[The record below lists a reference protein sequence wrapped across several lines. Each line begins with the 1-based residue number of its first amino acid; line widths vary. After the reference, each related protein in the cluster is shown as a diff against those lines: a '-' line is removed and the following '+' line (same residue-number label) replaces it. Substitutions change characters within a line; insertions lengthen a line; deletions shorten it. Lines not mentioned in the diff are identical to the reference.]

1 MRHGSPRPHTSS
13 AITGDAEAF
22 SDSSTDFQS
31 LQTPQSVQFV
41 TNSKVFDPSDV
52 GEQLQWAHE
61 GEIYT
66 LRRQQQQVPHS
77 RPPRDQ
83 ILSTATLL
91 ALSYFVV
98 GNGPEGGEAVIVTAG
113 PLVGLVTLIIF
124 PLVYFIPMGFLLT
137 ELVSAIPEAGGHAY
151 WVALAFGPAW
161 GLQAG
166 FWAWVGNCMHCAA
179 YVSIGVSVIYRVLG
193 WEDMPVLEY
202 TMRAGISMLLALA
215 SFFQL
220 RVVGYAAG
228 AIIVFILVPFAV
240 GYLMLVVSYV
250 VANVCGAYA
259 QLIAVWSAVRAEH
272 WENLSVIPDATM
284 KAEDK
289 RLGYGSLVTVL
300 AWNFNGYQNLS
311 VFAKCVRDPPRTFRR
326 VMLISL
332 VLIPLSYLVPIIP
345 VIALGEPD
353 WTSWTGSSSA
363 IYYAGKHLGGSICKV
378 WITVL
383 SLLCDAGLYIGS
395 LLCSVFLACGMAEK
409 DFAPFS
415 LRFSGIAWPSV
426 HGIDHSVIFC
436 SLAIILIVV
445 TTTIEDMILIS
456 NALSGLETM
465 ALITAAVKLRV
476 TMPDLPR
483 STYLCGSSHVLLMT
497 ASLIVPFAVSGFV
510 VIWAFTE
517 LIPAVL
523 TGVFL
528 FSGIIYGLQSDLKDF
543 HHTYESVRTS
553 N

>member
-1 MRHGSPRPHTSS
+1 MYHGSPRPHASS
-13 AITGDAEAF
+13 ALRGDAEAF
-22 SDSSTDFQS
+22 SDSSTDFRS
-31 LQTPQSVQFV
+31 LQTPQSVPYL
-41 TNSKVFDPSDV
+41 TISKVSDPPEAN
-52 GEQLQWAHE
+52 EQLQWTHE
-61 GEIYT
+61 GETYT
-66 LRRQQQQVPHS
+66 LQRQQPQAPSS
-77 RPPRDQ
+77 RPQRDQ

-91 ALSYFVV
+91 ALSYFVI
-98 GNGPEGGEAVIVTAG
+98 GNGPEGGEAVIVAAG
-113 PLVGLVTLIIF
+113 PLPGLVALVVF

-179 YVSIGVSVIYRVLG
+179 YVSLGVNVVYRVAG
-193 WEDMPVLEY
+193 WDNMPVLEY
-202 TMRAGISMLLALA
+202 TLRAGISMLLSLA

-228 AIIVFILVPFAV
+228 SLMVLILVPF
-240 GYLMLVVSYV
+240 L
-250 VANVCGAYA
+250 
-259 QLIAVWSAVRAEH
+259 LIAVWSAVRAEH
-272 WENLSVIPDATM
+272 WDELGEIPDATM
-284 KAEDK
+284 KAQSTHI
-289 RLGYGSLVTVL
+289 GYGNLVTAL

-311 VFAKCVRDPPRTFRR
+311 VFAKCVQDPPQTFRR

-332 VLIPLSYLVPIIP
+332 ALIPLSYLVPVVP
-345 VIALGEPD
+345 VIALREPD
-353 WTSWTGSSSA
+353 WTTWIGSSSA
-363 IYYAGKHLGGSICKV
+363 IYNAGKYLGGSMCTV

-415 LRFSGIAWPSV
+415 LRFSGMARPSV

-465 ALITAAVKLRV
+465 ALIAAAVRLRV

-483 STYLCGSSHVLLMT
+483 STYLCGSSHLVVLT
-497 ASLIVPFAVSGFV
+497 ASLLVPFTVSAFV

-543 HHTYESVRTS
+543 QHTYESVHGRTR

>member
-1 MRHGSPRPHTSS
+1 MHHGSPRRHASS
-13 AITGDAEAF
+13 ALTGDSEAY
-22 SDSSTDFQS
+22 SDSSTEFQS
-31 LQTPQSVQFV
+31 LQTPQSVQFLS
-41 TNSKVFDPSDV
+41 NSKGSDPPDV
-52 GEQLQWAHE
+52 TEQLQWAHE

-66 LRRQQQQVPHS
+66 LRRQQLQVPPS
-77 RPPRDQ
+77 RPQRDQ
-83 ILSTATLL
+83 ILSTATF
-91 ALSYFVV
+91 YFVV
-98 GNGPEGGEAVIVTAG
+98 GNGPEGGEAVIVAAG
-113 PLVGLVTLIIF
+113 PLLGLVALIVF

-179 YVSIGVSVIYRVLG
+179 YASIGVSVIYRA
-193 WEDMPVLEY
+193 
-202 TMRAGISMLLALA
+202 AGGRTCRCWSTRCEQGL
-215 SFFQL
+215 L

-228 AIIVFILVPFAV
+228 SLIVLILVPF
-240 GYLMLVVSYV
+240 LF
-250 VANVCGAYA
+250 VA
-259 QLIAVWSAVRAEH
+259 IWSAVRAGN
-272 WENLSVIPDATM
+272 WEKLGEIPDAGM
-284 KAEDK
+284 KSESTH
-289 RLGYGSLVTVL
+289 LGYGNLVTSL

-311 VFAKCVRDPPRTFRR
+311 VFAKCVRDPPHTFRR

-332 VLIPLSYLVPIIP
+332 ALIPLSYIVPIVP

-353 WTSWTGSSSA
+353 WATWTGSSSA
-363 IYYAGKHLGGSICKV
+363 IYNAGKYLGGSICTV

-383 SLLCDAGLYIGS
+383 SLMCAAGLYIGS

-415 LRFSGIAWPSV
+415 LRFSGMTWPSV

-445 TTTIEDMILIS
+445 TTTIEDMIIIS

-465 ALITAAVKLRV
+465 ALIAAAVKLRV

-483 STYLCGSSHVLLMT
+483 STYLCGSSNTLLMT

-553 N
+553 GNN

>member
-1 MRHGSPRPHTSS
+1 MHHGSPRRHASS
-13 AITGDAEAF
+13 ALTGDSEAY
-22 SDSSTDFQS
+22 SDSSTEFQS
-31 LQTPQSVQFV
+31 LQTPQSVQFLS
-41 TNSKVFDPSDV
+41 NSKGSDPPDV
-52 GEQLQWAHE
+52 TEQLQWAHE

-66 LRRQQQQVPHS
+66 LRRQQLQVPPS
-77 RPPRDQ
+77 QPQRDQ

-98 GNGPEGGEAVIVTAG
+98 GNGPEGGEAVIVAAG
-113 PLVGLVTLIIF
+113 PLLGLVALIVF

-179 YVSIGVSVIYRVLG
+179 YASIGVSVIYRAAE
-193 WEDMPVLEY
+193 WENMPVLEY
-202 TMRAGISMLLALA
+202 TMRAGVSMLLALA

-228 AIIVFILVPFAV
+228 SLIVLILVPF
-240 GYLMLVVSYV
+240 LF
-250 VANVCGAYA
+250 VA
-259 QLIAVWSAVRAEH
+259 IWSAVRAGN
-272 WENLSVIPDATM
+272 WEKLGEIPDAGM
-284 KAEDK
+284 KSESTH
-289 RLGYGSLVTVL
+289 LGYGNLVTSL

-311 VFAKCVRDPPRTFRR
+311 VFAKCVLDPPHTFRR

-332 VLIPLSYLVPIIP
+332 ALIPLSYIVPLVP

-353 WTSWTGSSSA
+353 WATWIGSSSA
-363 IYYAGKHLGGSICKV
+363 IYNAGKYLGGSICTA

-383 SLLCDAGLYIGS
+383 SLLCAAGLYIGS

-415 LRFSGIAWPSV
+415 LRFSGMTWPSV

-445 TTTIEDMILIS
+445 TTTIEDMIIIS

-465 ALITAAVKLRV
+465 ALIAAAVKLRV

-483 STYLCGSSHVLLMT
+483 STYLCGSSNILLMT

-553 N
+553 GNI